1 MSKKSTA
8 TNVIAPEVEAE
19 YTIDEFSASGVFDGI
34 APPDIVTAALHE
46 AGVTTTTKRAAESI
60 IKKFMQ
66 KEVK

>member
-8 TNVIAPEVEAE
+8 TAKAPQEIEAE
-19 YTIDEFSASGVFDGI
+19 YTVEEFSASGVFGDI
-34 APPDIVTAALHE
+34 APDIVTAALHE
-46 AGVTTTTKRAAESI
+46 AGVVKTTKSAAESI